1 MSSFVISSAVVAAA
15 VTGLGYGLY
24 RQMRQEPTKKAEQYM
39 ATITAGLVPGY
50 DVEYTEEKV
59 AAAHSRALAL
69 VKAKEEELYELTGI
83 RFNAVTRLVGC
94 DWSVYDSTGKCPKEG
109 EPAIRIN
116 LLADRQ
122 PHLDDV
128 VMKFAHDIGVGLDQW
143 SLSLFMPPE
152 ESPMVETA
160 VNPPWLSQVLEAQQP
175 DDVYKTASG
184 PLKTLLWSV
193 GITPVAGVD
202 FHEMRRRC
210 LADANKVHGYGL
222 TCTVDQGGQ
231 SFVLSG
237 GFNTFF
243 DAGKEQVFVNTVKD
257 TQQALAAAVGD
268 TNTVEPVISEGR
280 IFYWSKSAPS
290 Q

>member
-1 MSSFVISSAVVAAA
+1 MSSFVISSAVAAVA
-15 VTGLGYGLY
+15 VTGLGYVLY
-24 RQMRQEPTKKAEQYM
+24 RQMHRKEPKQYM

-59 AAAHSRALAL
+59 AEAYARALAL
-69 VKAKEEELYELTGI
+69 IKAKEDELYELTGI
-83 RFNAVTRLVGC
+83 RVTALTSLVGC
-94 DWSVYDSTGKCPKEG
+94 DWSVYDSAGKCPKEG

-116 LLADRQ
+116 LLADQQ

-160 VNPPWLSQVLEAQQP
+160 VNPPWLPQVLRAQQP
-175 DDVYKTASG
+175 DDVYNTASG

-210 LADANKVHGYGL
+210 LADANRVHGYGL
-222 TCTVDQGGQ
+222 TCTVNQEGQ
-231 SFVLSG
+231 SFSLSG

-257 TQQALAAAVGD
+257 TQLALAAAVGD
-268 TNTVEPVISEGR
+268 TNKFAPVISEGR